1 MGGIEKH
8 VCDISEALV
17 EQGWKVTALVCADD
31 HSFADEMN
39 HGVRVIR
46 MPRLMTILS
55 QPITWGYVRTL
66 LQLDADLVH
75 CHVPFPLGWLAVR
88 RLPKHIPVVCTW
100 HSDIVRQRFLMPFL
114 HRLEQQFLRRCN
126 KIVVTSP
133 EYLQSSNPLNN
144 HQERCEVIPLTL
156 PPNQTISETEIQT
169 KLKKLQI
176 LFPQKTV
183 LYVGRLVGYKGLL
196 YLVQAMRNVDAQLII
211 AGDGP
216 LRTKLTTLVEIA
228 GLQHKIHFLGF
239 IDEPTKLAL
248 YRLANVF
255 VLPSIQRSEAFGYVL
270 LEAMSQGCPVISTD
284 MPTGVRWV
292 NQHEQ
297 TGLVVPPKDANSL
310 AEAINRM
317 LHNDSLREQCS
328 KNAMQRAQNDFQFD
342 DWLEKLESIYC
353 GLLT

>member
-55 QPITWGYVRTL
+55 QPITWGYIRTL
-66 LQLDADLVH
+66 LQLDADIVH
-75 CHVPFPLGWLAVR
+75 CHVPFPLGWLAIR

-100 HSDIVRQRFLMPFL
+100 HSDIVRQQFLMPL
-114 HRLEQQFLRRCN
+114 LSGLEQQFLNRCS
-126 KIVVTSP
+126 KVVVTSP
-133 EYLQSSNPLNN
+133 EYLQSSIPLKK
-144 HQERCEVIPLTL
+144 HQQKCEVIPLTL
-156 PPNQTISETEIQT
+156 PQKQEWDEGHIQRLT
-169 KLKKLQI
+169 SQLKQNYPHKN
-176 LFPQKTV
+176 V
-183 LYVGRLVGYKGLL
+183 LYVGRLVHYKGLP
-196 YLVQAMRNVDAQLII
+196 YLIKAMNSVDADLLI

-216 LRTKLTTLVEIA
+216 LESSLKAQTQNL
-228 GLQHKIHFLGF
+228 GLDHKIHFLGF
-239 IDEPTKLAL
+239 VDEMTKQAL
-248 YRLANVF
+248 YRLADVF

-270 LEAMSQGCPVISTD
+270 LEAMSQGCPVISTG

-292 NQHEQ
+292 NQHEE
-297 TGLVVPPKDANSL
+297 TGLVVTPQNESTL
-310 AEAINRM
+310 SNAINQILR
-317 LHNDSLREQCS
+317 NDSQREQFS
-328 KNAMQRAQNDFQFD
+328 KNAIQRISNEFQFA
-342 DWLEKLESIYC
+342 DWFDKLERIYC